1 MYTLHANLLDSLS
14 IAKPTIHMHF
24 PILSHFDIVDKLVC
38 DGYGFTVKLNFKLK
52 TIQPKIAILRGQQN

>member
-24 PILSHFDIVDKLVC
+24 PILSHYDIVDKLVC

-52 TIQPKIAILRGQQN
+52 TI